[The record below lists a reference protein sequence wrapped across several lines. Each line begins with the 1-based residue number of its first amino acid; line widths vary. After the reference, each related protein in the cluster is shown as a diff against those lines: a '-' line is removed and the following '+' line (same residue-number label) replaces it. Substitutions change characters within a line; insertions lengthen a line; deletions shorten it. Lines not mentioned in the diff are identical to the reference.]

1 LESDLKK
8 FLMNTEYVDFW
19 EPAVQAKARELF
31 PDQMNDIQKTET
43 AFLFV
48 RDEVKHSFDIE
59 AAVITSKASDVL
71 KYKTGICHAKSNLLA
86 ALLRSQGIPAG
97 FRFEYLRFGKENA
110 RGFCIHAFNAVL
122 LNHEWIEMDA
132 RGNKAGV
139 DAQFSMTEKQLAF
152 LPREEYGEFFID
164 GIYAEPDLVTMK
176 ILNQANSLQDVRE
189 ELRMSTE
196 QSRSMLGS
204 RSEGEVVWRER

>member
-1 LESDLKK
+1 MGEKKLESDLKK

-71 KYKTGICHAKSNLLA
+71 KYKTKMSTGRAAVCLA
-86 ALLRSQGIPAG
+86 LDRKERS
-97 FRFEYLRFGKENA
+97 
-110 RGFCIHAFNAVL
+110 
-122 LNHEWIEMDA
+122 
-132 RGNKAGV
+132 
-139 DAQFSMTEKQLAF
+139 
-152 LPREEYGEFFID
+152 YGEKGKAADHRI
-164 GIYAEPDLVTMK
+164 
-176 ILNQANSLQDVRE
+176 QDERW
-189 ELRMSTE
+189 R
-196 QSRSMLGS
+196 
-204 RSEGEVVWRER
+204 RSESGQSFRI